1 MRRRAFTLIELLVV
15 IAIIAILAAIL
26 FPVFARAREAA
37 RQSSC
42 SSNLKQLGTSMMM
55 YVQDFDER
63 LPGAAPFSAAS
74 PYGHWVLAFNNGAG
88 QNAGQPGPFPVDQG
102 ALYPYAKNA
111 QVYTCP
117 SDSNARTKRLS
128 YTMNAYCNFQTLAAA
143 NTVSSTPLF
152 VDESATLNDGY
163 FAYGG
168 NTGGDI
174 PSLIH
179 NEGANLCFLD
189 GHVKWHKRTQM
200 TTLNW
205 PF

>member
-1 MRRRAFTLIELLVV
+1 MKRKGFTLIELLVV

-42 SSNLKQLGTSMMM
+42 VSNLKQLGTALQM
-55 YVQDFDER
+55 YTQDFDEA
-63 LPGAAPFSAAS
+63 LPGAAPYNAGS
-74 PYGHWVLAFNNGAG
+74 PYGHWVLAWNNGAG

-102 ALYPYAKNA
+102 AIYSYIKNA
-111 QVYTCP
+111 GVYMCP
-117 SDSNARTKRLS
+117 SDANARVKRLS
-128 YTMNAYCNFQTLAAA
+128 YTMNSSCSFQSLAAA
-143 NTVSSTPLF
+143 RTVATTPVF

-179 NEGANLCFLD
+179 NEGANLAFMD
-189 GHVKWHKRTQM
+189 GHVKWMKRTQM
-200 TTLNW
+200 TTLDW
-205 PF
+205 AF

>member
-1 MRRRAFTLIELLVV
+1 MKRRGFTLIELLVV

-42 SSNLKQLGTSMMM
+42 VSNLKQLGTSMLM
-55 YVQDFDER
+55 YTQDYDEA
-63 LPGAAPFSAAS
+63 LPGAAPFNSAS
-74 PYGHWVLAFNNGAG
+74 PYGHWVLAYNNGAG

-102 ALYPYAKNA
+102 ALYPYVKNT
-111 QVYTCP
+111 QVYICP
-117 SDSNARTKRLS
+117 SDSLGQTKRLS
-128 YTMNAYCNFQTLAAA
+128 YTMNAACHFQKLAAA
-143 NTVSSTPLF
+143 QTVSTTPLF
-152 VDESATLNDGY
+152 VDESTTLNDGY

-189 GHVKWHKRTQM
+189 GHVKWAKRTQM
-200 TTLNW
+200 TVLNW
-205 PF
+205 NF

>member
-42 SSNLKQLGTSMMM
+42 VSNLKQLGTSLMM
-55 YVQDFDER
+55 YTQDFDEM
-63 LPGAAPFSAAS
+63 LPGAAPYNAGS
-74 PYGHWVLAFNNGAG
+74 PYAHWVLAWNNGAG
-88 QNAGQPGPFPVDQG
+88 QNTPQPGPFPVDQG
-102 ALYPYAKNA
+102 ALYSYVKNV

-117 SDSNARTKRLS
+117 SDSNAKIKRLS
-128 YTMNAYCNFQTLAAA
+128 YTMNAACHFQALAAA
-143 NTVSSTPLF
+143 RTVATTPLF

-200 TTLNW
+200 TTLDWN
-205 PF
+205 F

>member
-1 MRRRAFTLIELLVV
+1 MNRRGFTLIELLVV
-15 IAIIAILAAIL
+15 IAIIAILASIL

-42 SSNLKQLGTSMMM
+42 VSNLKQLGTALQM
-55 YVQDFDER
+55 YTQDYDEM

-88 QNAGQPGPFPVDQG
+88 QNAAQPGPFPVDQG
-102 ALYPYAKNA
+102 ALYSYVKNA
-111 QVYTCP
+111 QVYVCP
-117 SDSNARTKRLS
+117 SDANGRVKRLS
-128 YTMNAYCNFQTLAAA
+128 YSMNSACNFQALAAA
-143 NTVSSTPLF
+143 RTVSTTPLF

-179 NEGANLCFLD
+179 NDGANLCFLD
-189 GHVKWHKRTQM
+189 GHVKWAKRTQM
-200 TTLNW
+200 TVLDW
-205 PF
+205 AF

>member
-1 MRRRAFTLIELLVV
+1 MNRKGFTLIELLVV

-26 FPVFARAREAA
+26 FPVFARARESA

-42 SSNLKQLGTSMMM
+42 SSNLKQMGTALMM
-55 YVQDFDER
+55 YVQDFDEK
-63 LPGAAPFSAAS
+63 LPGAAPYSAAS

-88 QNAGQPGPFPVDQG
+88 QNAAQPGPFPVDQG
-102 ALYPYAKNA
+102 ALYPYVKNA
-111 QVYTCP
+111 QVYICP
-117 SDSNARTKRLS
+117 SDSNGRTKRLS
-128 YTMNAYCNFQTLAAA
+128 YSMNSVCDFKLLAAA
-143 NTVSSTPLF
+143 QTVSTTPLF

-189 GHVKWHKRTQM
+189 GHVKWMKRTQM
-200 TTLNW
+200 TVLDW
-205 PF
+205 AF